1 MSAPARAPILALALP
16 LLCAIPAATH
26 AQPIACDKLDPN
38 LRYSAKRKKCVC
50 RKGYS
55 AHVRGPLI
63 RCCRRGYT
71 LEKGKGR
78 DARCV
83 RSRARQACGRAPA
96 GMVCVPAGAFTRGA
110 PDGPVDQRPVQR
122 VHLDAFLLDRHEV
135 TVADYGRCVKAG
147 GCTDTRLTGSRVLY
161 GKELCNWGRADRANH
176 PINCVSW
183 KQARAYCGWAGK
195 RLPTEAEWEKA
206 ARGAR
211 GRRAY
216 PWGDDA
222 PTCRLANFGTCRGT
236 TAPARGY
243 AAGQS
248 PYGAQQL
255 AGNVAEWVAD
265 PYHETAYARSA
276 LRNPRTTA
284 SSDLGHVKRGGC
296 YHAAGARLR
305 LTHRGMPPHPSP
317 WGYDV
322 GLRCAR
328 SAP

>member
-1 MSAPARAPILALALP
+1 MPLLARAILVSLLCCALP
-16 LLCAIPAATH
+16 STSH

-38 LRYSAKRKKCVC
+38 LRYSAARKKCVC
-50 RKGYS
+50 RKGFS

-71 LEKGKGR
+71 LQGKGR
-78 DARCV
+78 EARCV

-110 PDGPVDQRPVQR
+110 PGGPVDQRPVQR

-135 TVADYGRCVKAG
+135 SVADYTRCVKAG
-147 GCTDTRLTGSRVLY
+147 ACTRTRITGSRVLY
-161 GKELCNWGRADRANH
+161 GKELCNWGRADRADH

-183 KQARAYCGWAGK
+183 AQAAAYCTWAKK

-211 GRRAY
+211 GRRGY

-222 PTCRLANFGTCRGT
+222 PTCRLANFGSCRGA
-236 TAPARGY
+236 TAPVRGY
-243 AAGQS
+243 TAGQS
-248 PYGAQQL
+248 PYGALQM

-265 PYHETAYARSA
+265 VYQETAYARSP
-276 LRNPRTTA
+276 LRNPRTTTA
-284 SSDLGHVKRGGC
+284 GDLGHVKRGGH
-296 YHAAGARLR
+296 YQAAGQRLR

-322 GLRCAR
+322 GIRCAHNTN
-328 SAP
+328 